1 MAVIPTYECFAALLP
16 PQSLKPDG
24 SELNRHQA
32 QAIGLGR
39 DEPNG

>member
-16 PQSLKPDG
+16 PQSLKPVC

-32 QAIGLGR
+32 QTICLGR
-39 DEPNG
+39 DELNG